1 MGNSMSLAVSVGVPV
16 LGGMVIGTTVAPE
29 IPNWYSKLKKPSWT
43 PPSWLFGPVW
53 TVLYAAMG
61 VASHRVWAAG
71 GGPLPLGLYAAQ
83 LVLNLAWTPL
93 FFKAHNLKAATV
105 DITALVGVLGATIY
119 EFSKVDTLAA
129 QLLIPYLGWVS
140 FATALTI
147 NIMQN
152 NPKYDSPSAGGK
164 PAAAAAKLADNAE
177 VAARRAGDAA
187 TGAASEATAAAAN
200 VFLSE
205 GGEKQQDE
213 VRPEVAEATA
223 ARTAGRS
230 GTSGGAKKA
239 D

>member
-1 MGNSMSLAVSVGVPV
+1 MERPCEAMPTSPQLPTQQVLCCMYCPVCSTVHAAKSTLPIVPACACLRCRTQTLHRPTAQRFLRRAMQCPAAKV
-16 LGGMVIGTTVAPE
+16 PTAACPAR
-29 IPNWYSKLKKPSWT
+29 PSF
-43 PPSWLFGPVW
+43 L
-53 TVLYAAMG
+53 
-61 VASHRVWAAG
+61 
-71 GGPLPLGLYAAQ
+71 Q
-83 LVLNLAWTPL
+83 
-93 FFKAHNLKAATV
+93 
-105 DITALVGVLGATIY
+105 
-119 EFSKVDTLAA
+119 
-129 QLLIPYLGWVS
+129 
-140 FATALTI
+140 
-147 NIMQN
+147 
-152 NPKYDSPSAGGK
+152 YDSPSAGGK

-230 GTSGGAKKA
+230 GTSGGGKKA